1 METRSK
7 IKPQKAQNWRSGP
20 YTSQPLLFLAVS
32 ECLWL
37 SALICNLYSFPV
49 IVPMWDQAVLTNSSF
64 SNRFLWT
71 HRNAF
76 RSMKPQ
82 NWNALQHTAK
92 ESSHTESTMELAHK
106 VKRTYLFQGPIT
118 FPVSPSSH
126 CLRPAVLSPPCG
138 QPLCDPHSP
147 DDFCQER
154 LMPLLWYA
162 LIESK
167 E

>member
-1 METRSK
+1 MHFTAPA
-7 IKPQKAQNWRSGP
+7 IPC
-20 YTSQPLLFLAVS
+20 
-32 ECLWL
+32 CLWM
-37 SALICNLYSFPV
+37 SLIICTDLQSLFFPCYRTYG
-49 IVPMWDQAVLTNSSF
+49 DQAFLTNSSF
-64 SNRFLWT
+64 SKRFLWT
-71 HRNAF
+71 HRDAF

-92 ESSHTESTMELAHK
+92 ESSHTESTVELARK
-106 VKRTYLFQGPIT
+106 VKRKYLCWGPSI
-118 FPVSPSSH
+118 FPVSPCSH

-167 E
+167 Q

>member
-1 METRSK
+1 METKSR
-7 IKPQKAQNWRSGP
+7 IEPRTAQNWRSEP
-20 YTSQPLLFLAVS
+20 CTSQPLLFLAVS
-32 ECLWL
+32 DCLWL
-37 SALICNLYSFPV
+37 SALIHNLYSFPI
-49 IVPMWDQAVLTNSSF
+49 IVPMWDQAFLTNSSF
-64 SNRFLWT
+64 SKRFLWT

-92 ESSHTESTMELAHK
+92 ESSHTETTMELARK
-106 VKRTYLFQGPIT
+106 VKSTYLCQGPST
-118 FPVSPSSH
+118 TPVSPSSH

-154 LMPLLWYA
+154 LMPLMRYA

-167 E
+167 Q